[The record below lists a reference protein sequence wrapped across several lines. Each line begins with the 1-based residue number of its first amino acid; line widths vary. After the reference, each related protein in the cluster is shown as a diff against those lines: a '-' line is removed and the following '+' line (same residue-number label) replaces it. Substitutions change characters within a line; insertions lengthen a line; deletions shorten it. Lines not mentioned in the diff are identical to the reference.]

1 MMDAVIVLILALTL
15 VVITV
20 KKAAFTLPAA
30 IVAAAILMIAKF
42 SADDAGIYIVLAAY
56 GAIFIVDVIVGKKS
70 ERITG
75 QINKKSGARGVSQ
88 VLVNASAAIVALVL
102 KMIFEGEEWVVV
114 YAVALTEC
122 LADSLASDVGVLS
135 KNDPIDLCRF
145 RRIKRGLSGGVSLLG
160 TLAAL
165 SGCVFMSLFTII
177 FFGFVPKYFLSI
189 LIIPMLGVT
198 VDSVLGSLLQAKF
211 TCVVCGKLTEK
222 PVHCDTPCELSGG
235 VRLITNNAVN
245 LISNVITA
253 AVAVLVLI
261 IL

>member
-1 MMDAVIVLILALTL
+1 MMEIITGVILSIALIF
-15 VVITV
+15 ITV
-20 KKAAFTLPAA
+20 KKKAFTLAAALTAGAILMTAAFTSG
-30 IVAAAILMIAKF
+30 F
-42 SADDAGIYIVLAAY
+42 SGIFIVLAAY
-56 GAIFIVDVIVGKKS
+56 GAIFVVDVIVDKKS

-75 QINKKSGARGVSQ
+75 EINKKSGARGVSQ
-88 VLVNASAAIVALVL
+88 VLVNASAAVVALVL
-102 KMIFEGEEWVVV
+102 KMIFGGEEWVVV

-122 LADSLASDVGVLS
+122 LSDSLASDVGVLS

-160 TLAAL
+160 TLAAF

-177 FFGFVPKYFLSI
+177 FFGFVPRYFLAI
-189 LIIPMLGVT
+189 LLIPMLGVT

-253 AVAVLVLI
+253 AASVLVLI

>member
-1 MMDAVIVLILALTL
+1 MDAVIVLILALTL

-70 ERITG
+70 EKITG
-75 QINKKSGARGVSQ
+75 EINKKSGARGVTQ
-88 VLVNASAAIVALVL
+88 VLVNASAAVVALVL
-102 KMIFEGEEWVVV
+102 KMILGGDEWVVV

-135 KNDPIDLCRF
+135 KSDPIDLCRF
-145 RRIKRGLSGGVSLLG
+145 HRIPRGLSGGVSLLG

-165 SGCVFMSLFTII
+165 AGCVFMSVFTVI
-177 FFGFVPKYFLSI
+177 FFGFNPKYFLSI
-189 LIIPMLGVT
+189 LVLPMIGVT
-198 VDSVLGSLLQAKF
+198 LDSVLGSLLQAKY
-211 TCVVCGKLTEK
+211 VCRVCARPTEK
-222 PVHCDTPCELSGG
+222 PIHCDQPSLHAGG
-235 VRLITNNAVN
+235 LKFITNNAVN
-245 LISNVITA
+245 LISNVVTA